1 MSGFEF
7 MLIAATLQWVTL
19 VTVRARGWPLYL
31 RVSYLLSSFLAALV
45 GVSAILNS
53 LSQHHLLLLTIFSV
67 VILNAAILL
76 YVMMYETDKSHVY
89 VDNHV
94 DNHIEKHTHY
104 HL

>member
-45 GVSAILNS
+45 GVAAILS
-53 LSQHHLLLLTIFSV
+53 ALSHYYLLLLTTLSI
-67 VILNAAILL
+67 VILNSAILL

-94 DNHIEKHTHY
+94 DNHVEKHTHY